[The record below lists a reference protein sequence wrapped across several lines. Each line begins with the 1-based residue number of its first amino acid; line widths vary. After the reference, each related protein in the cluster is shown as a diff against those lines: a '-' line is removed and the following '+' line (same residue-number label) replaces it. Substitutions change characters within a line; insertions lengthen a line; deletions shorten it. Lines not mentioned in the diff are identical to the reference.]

1 MSKPKVY
8 VGCSLTNAPQE
19 FKEQIAKFRNILKE
33 DFEIL
38 EFLSDPLKI
47 AEQSTG
53 LELCQ
58 QIYEY
63 DRNCVLTCDLMIAEV
78 SYPSLGEGMELA
90 FAAQNKKPII
100 AIANHN
106 ANVSRMI
113 LGINDT
119 HFEIIRYEDIFET
132 IPEIRQKIKEI
143 FSQ

>member
-1 MSKPKVY
+1 MSKIY
-8 VGCSLTNAPQE
+8 LGCALSSASQE
-19 FKEQIAKFRNILKE
+19 FKEQISEFRNALKE

-47 AEQSTG
+47 AEQSTD

-58 QIYEY
+58 QIYEH
-63 DRNCVLTCDLMIAEV
+63 DRNCVLACDLMIAEV

-90 FAAQNKKPII
+90 FAVQNKKPII

-119 HFEIIRYEDIFET
+119 HFEIIRYNDIFET
-132 IPEIRQKIKEI
+132 ISEIKQKIKDI
-143 FSQ
+143 FPQ